1 MEKIHDTEPGGRG
14 LEVVPVPDAEKQR
27 GNREDIA
34 KKKAGA
40 IPPRP
45 LVLHILGSLLL

>member
-14 LEVVPVPDAEKQR
+14 LEVVPMPDAEVER
-27 GNREDIA
+27 GKHEALA

-40 IPPRP
+40 ILPRP
-45 LVLHILGSLLL
+45 LAWL

>member
-14 LEVVPVPDAEKQR
+14 LEVVPMPDAEVER
-27 GNREDIA
+27 GKREDLG